1 MSTPV
6 PSAAPTPSPAT
17 LRSWERLQG
26 HQWAALP
33 VLLAGT
39 FVIVLD
45 FFIVNVALPSMQSDL
60 RASPSATEWFIAG
73 YGLTFAAGLI
83 TAGRLGD
90 QLGRRRM
97 FSLGIALF
105 TLASVA
111 CAAAGNAGALIA
123 ARLVQGLAAALI
135 SPQVLSIIGVRYTG
149 AERVRALSMYGIT
162 MGLGAVG
169 GQIVGGLLIQA
180 DAAGLGWRGI
190 FLINVP
196 VGLVA
201 LALTPRLVPES
212 RAENPARLDLVGA
225 LLVTL
230 GVVALVL
237 PLTEGRQEHWPAW
250 AWLSLASAP
259 ALLTVFAGYQRR
271 VAGDGGSPLLPPTLF
286 RERTFSAGLATQLAL
301 WCGQASFFLV
311 LSLYLQQGRG
321 LDPLEAGLVF
331 SILAGGFVA
340 TSLRAPAWTIRYGR
354 RLIAVGALTLALGD
368 LVLLASVTVIGT
380 RAPVGVLA
388 PGLLLVGA
396 GQGLCITPI
405 TATVLSSLDPQRA
418 GAAAGVLSTM
428 QQVGNALGV
437 AVTGVIFFAALRGG
451 FAHAFTL
458 SLAEL
463 AALLVGVAAL
473 TRLLPARKAP

>member
-1 MSTPV
+1 
-6 PSAAPTPSPAT
+6 
-17 LRSWERLQG
+17 LQG
-26 HQWAALP
+26 RQWAALP

-97 FSLGIALF
+97 FSLGVALF

-111 CAAAGNAGALIA
+111 CAAAPSAGALIA

-169 GQIVGGLLIQA
+169 GQILGGLLIQA
-180 DAAGLGWRGI
+180 NAAGLGWRAI

-196 VGLVA
+196 VGLLA
-201 LALTPRLVPES
+201 LALAPRLVPES
-212 RAENPARLDLVGA
+212 RAKNPPRLDLVGA

-230 GVVALVL
+230 ALVALVL

-250 AWLSLASAP
+250 AWISLASAP
-259 ALLTVFAGYQRR
+259 ALLAVFVGYQRR
-271 VAGDGGSPLLPPTLF
+271 VARDAGSPLLPPGLF

-321 LDPLEAGLVF
+321 LDALDAGIVF
-331 SILAGGFVA
+331 SILASAFVA
-340 TSLRAPAWTIRYGR
+340 TSLRAPAWTNRYGR
-354 RLIAVGALTLALGD
+354 RLIVVGALTLALGD
-368 LVLLASVTVIGT
+368 LALLASVTVIGT
-380 RAPVGVLA
+380 GGPVGILA
-388 PGLLLVGA
+388 PGLLLIGA

-437 AVTGVIFFAALRGG
+437 AVTGVIFFGALRSG
-451 FAHAFTL
+451 FAHAFAL